1 MGSVEEIIE
10 YVSKWRSSN
19 TYTTYSDGTLT
30 EESLLDLLN
39 DINRRIEK
47 LSFDTPEG
55 KGRALLYSNYVSG
68 EYGSRD
74 YVNKIIESDKTSF
87 SIHDIKE
94 AKLMS
99 IEMQKALSKTIG
111 SDAAAATAMMGEVG
125 FDPSSGYISKSS
137 PYGVKLPDGRRALSI
152 TDIVSAL
159 FAERTA
165 KGDVFI
171 IMPNADVNSVL
182 YQTELSR
189 LLNNPKVTS
198 INGKPIAELRARLTS
213 NGLLDVFNYLKAD
226 SARVIVEGGLVKS
239 NGQGGFDVN
248 VDPFIK
254 KPSESWLNNIE
265 KQFKDNLPT
274 FEKWVK
280 SLDKAPIKATAVES
294 YIGKLNLNLSDTAQ
308 MTRSIKAMEGIL
320 GGDKAG
326 PIAKAF
332 QQIGTKNM
340 AMYMAARPGVMKA
353 FGVVGVVFIAADA
366 AITLKNANDA
376 FSKGDNY
383 TGTKILHDW
392 GWRTSFGLGAASA
405 SMKLGLP
412 LALLAVA
419 GVSMFASAPMAMLA
433 GMAVELL
440 IGAAGWHI
448 GSHMGGGIGD
458 LIWSLMDQAG
468 LLPARVDPI
477 VLDISGLGI
486 TTKSAADGVYY
497 DLDNNGFSE
506 KTGWIDAKSGILVLD
521 KDANGQIET
530 GNELFGDR
538 TILED
543 GKTASSGF
551 AALAALDSNRDGVI
565 DAKDDK
571 FSELRIW
578 VDRDGDGFSAPDE
591 LMTLEEA
598 GIKSLNLSHTFVG
611 QVDENGNT
619 IARVGSFTRTDGT
632 TADMKEFFLQRDTKD
647 VQMTHSIEIPE
658 DIMDMPEL
666 HPMGNT
672 YSLRQA
678 MVRDESGAL
687 KQLVQEFIND
697 EDVVSRQAKLQD
709 ILFAWTGVAG
719 IDPKSRGSNFD
730 TRKLAALETVTGTSY
745 RNSPTSSPGAA
756 EAPILER
763 SYAILAES
771 IYTMLSIQT
780 NLHDALRSFNYTID
794 LETENPIKLDIA
806 SVRAYLD
813 EQLQTNE
820 ATGERLL
827 AEVTRVLR
835 NRGLVSD
842 SEFADLRAYFSKKSI
857 RYQQIIDTAPMTTLT
872 GTDANETMNGV
883 VDRDNVMTSGA
894 GNDTL
899 NGSNRNDLLYGDDGD
914 DELRGGAGNDLLY
927 GGTGND
933 WLYGQAGDDTLVGGT
948 GNDHLEG
955 GEGNDTY
962 IFSKGDGEDRIF
974 DANGVDTI
982 QFGEGISPDDI
993 VAKVIGD
1000 SSGYVNLELSVKG
1013 TDDKIT
1019 VYQHFG
1025 NSYNSYRETP
1035 DYQIEKVVF
1044 ADGTTWD
1051 LKTIHDKAHNMSG
1064 TEGSDTYRVSDQS
1077 ATTFRGLGGDD
1088 TIVGGIANDLLYGDD
1103 GDDELRG
1110 GAGNDLLYGGT
1121 GNDWLY
1127 GQAGDDTLVGGT
1139 GNDHLEGG
1147 EGNDT
1152 YIFSK
1157 GDGVDTIVDIS
1168 GEADEIRLGHETID
1182 VVFERVNNN
1191 LRVRMPGTLDSI
1203 TINSWY
1209 NGEQYKI
1216 ETFTSNDGQVIT
1228 NTRIES
1234 LIQAMASF
1242 QNDTGM
1248 TWEQA
1253 LTTQPTQVR
1262 SIIQEYWT
1270 VPTA

>member
-1 MGSVEEIIE
+1 METTQSITDFVLQ
-10 YVSKWRSSN
+10 WRANN
-19 TYTTYSDGTLT
+19 TYTVNAQGELS
-30 EESLLDLLN
+30 EQSLLKLLT
-39 DINRRIEK
+39 DINSKIENMSFEPPQGGTRAYFYSNIILTNGDRAYTSQNYMDSIK
-47 LSFDTPEG
+47 LSDRGAYSIYDIKAAKLFDSG
-55 KGRALLYSNYVSG
+55 SFIDALSRTTGSEYLAERLMGNTMSIDPVSG
-68 EYGSRD
+68 EITR
-74 YVNKIIESDKTSF
+74 T
-87 SIHDIKE
+87 
-94 AKLMS
+94 
-99 IEMQKALSKTIG
+99 
-111 SDAAAATAMMGEVG
+111 
-125 FDPSSGYISKSS
+125 
-137 PYGVKLPDGRRALSI
+137 PYAVDLGNGQRALSI
-152 TDIVSAL
+152 ADAISGLYAQKSM
-159 FAERTA
+159 R
-165 KGDVFI
+165 GDVII
-171 IMPNADVNSVL
+171 IMPNADTNSVL
-182 YQTELSR
+182 YQTELR
-189 LLNNPKVTS
+189 NIINNQSVDS

-806 SVRAYLD
+806 SVRTYLD
-813 EQLQTNE
+813 EQLQANE

-827 AEVTRVLR
+827 AEITRVLR

-842 SEFADLRAYFSKKSI
+842 SEFAELRAYFSRKST

-872 GTDANETMNGV
+872 GTDASETISGV
-883 VDRDNVMTSGA
+883 VDRDNVITSGA

-899 NGSNRNDLLYGDDGD
+899 NGSNRNDLLYGDDGND
-914 DELRGGAGNDLLY
+914 RLYAEAGN
-927 GGTGND
+927 
-933 WLYGQAGDDTLVGGT
+933 DTLVGGT
-948 GNDHLEG
+948 GNDRLEG

-962 IFSKGDGEDRIF
+962 VFSKGDGVDTVVDTSGI
-974 DANGVDTI
+974 DTI
-982 QFGEGISPDDI
+982 QFGEGVSPDDI
-993 VAKVIGD
+993 VAKVVQD
-1000 SSGYVNLELSVKG
+1000 SSYVNLELSIKG

-1019 VYQHFG
+1019 VRQHFG
-1025 NSYNSYRETP
+1025 YNYDSYRETP

-1051 LKTIHDKAHNMSG
+1051 SKTIHDKAHNMSG
-1064 TEGSDTYRVSDQS
+1064 TEDNDTLYVNDKA
-1077 ATTFRGLGGDD
+1077 ATTFRGLGGND

-1103 GDDELRG
+1103 GNDRLYAE
-1110 GAGNDLLYGGT
+1110 AGN
-1121 GNDWLY
+1121 
-1127 GQAGDDTLVGGT
+1127 DTLVGGT
-1139 GNDHLEGG
+1139 GNDRLEGG

-1152 YIFSK
+1152 YVFSK
-1157 GDGVDTIVDIS
+1157 GDGEDRIFDAN
-1168 GEADEIRLGHETID
+1168 GLADEIRLGHESVD
-1182 VVFERVNNN
+1182 VVFERVNSS
-1191 LRVRMPGTLDSI
+1191 LRVRMPGSLDAI
-1203 TINSWY
+1203 TIDSWY
-1209 NGEQYKI
+1209 NGDAYKI
-1216 ETFTSNDGQVIT
+1216 ETFKSTDGNVIT
-1228 NTRIES
+1228 HTQIES

-1253 LTTQPTQVR
+1253 LSEQPSQVR
-1262 SIIQEYWT
+1262 SIVQEYWT
-1270 VPTA
+1270 VPTV

>member
-914 DELRGGAGNDLLY
+914 DEIHSGEGDDVLY

-933 WLYGQAGDDTLVGGT
+933 RLYAEAGDDLLVGGT
-948 GNDHLEG
+948 GNDYLRG

-962 IFSKGDGEDRIF
+962 IFNRGDGADVIVDHDGIDSIRFGEGISPDDIAVRFVKDDADHVNLELSVKGTSDKITVNQHFGYLWSNEHQKMPEYQIEKVAFTDGTIWDLKTIHDKSHDVYGTVEADDLFAFDDTAVTFHGLGGDDYIDGSSENDLLYGDDGNDTMYGYEGDDILIGGTGNDNLSGGEGDDQLDGGEGNDTYVFNKGDGEDRIF
-974 DANGVDTI
+974 DANGLVD
-982 QFGEGISPDDI
+982 E
-993 VAKVIGD
+993 V
-1000 SSGYVNLELSVKG
+1000 
-1013 TDDKIT
+1013 
-1019 VYQHFG
+1019 
-1025 NSYNSYRETP
+1025 
-1035 DYQIEKVVF
+1035 
-1044 ADGTTWD
+1044 
-1051 LKTIHDKAHNMSG
+1051 
-1064 TEGSDTYRVSDQS
+1064 
-1077 ATTFRGLGGDD
+1077 
-1088 TIVGGIANDLLYGDD
+1088 
-1103 GDDELRG
+1103 
-1110 GAGNDLLYGGT
+1110 
-1121 GNDWLY
+1121 
-1127 GQAGDDTLVGGT
+1127 
-1139 GNDHLEGG
+1139 
-1147 EGNDT
+1147 
-1152 YIFSK
+1152 
-1157 GDGVDTIVDIS
+1157 
-1168 GEADEIRLGHETID
+1168 RLGHESVD
-1182 VVFERVNNN
+1182 VVFERVNSS
-1191 LRVRMPGTLDSI
+1191 LRVRMPGSLDAI
-1203 TINSWY
+1203 TIDSWY
-1209 NGEQYKI
+1209 NGDAYKI
-1216 ETFTSNDGQVIT
+1216 ETFKSTDGNVIT
-1228 NTRIES
+1228 HTQIES

-1253 LTTQPTQVR
+1253 LSEQPSQVR
-1262 SIIQEYWT
+1262 SIVQEYWT
-1270 VPTA
+1270 VPTV

>member
-1 MGSVEEIIE
+1 METAQSIIDF
-10 YVSKWRSSN
+10 VSQWRAN
-19 TYTTYSDGTLT
+19 NAHTLNSQG
-30 EESLLDLLN
+30 ELSEQSLLKLLN
-39 DINRRIEK
+39 DINSKIENVSFEPPKGGTRAYFYSNIILTNGDRAYTSQNYMDSIK
-47 LSFDTPEG
+47 LSDRSAYSVYDIKAAKLFNNRSFID
-55 KGRALLYSNYVSG
+55 ALSRTAGNEYLAARLMGNTVQIDPVSG
-68 EYGSRD
+68 KPAPR
-74 YVNKIIESDKTSF
+74 
-87 SIHDIKE
+87 
-94 AKLMS
+94 A
-99 IEMQKALSKTIG
+99 
-111 SDAAAATAMMGEVG
+111 
-125 FDPSSGYISKSS
+125 
-137 PYGVKLPDGRRALSI
+137 PYAVDLGNGQRALSI
-152 TDIVSAL
+152 TDAISAL
-159 FAERTA
+159 YAQKSLR
-165 KGDVFI
+165 GDVFI
-171 IMPNADVNSVL
+171 IMPNADTNSVL
-182 YQTELSR
+182 YQTELR
-189 LLNNPKVTS
+189 NIINNQSVDS

-226 SARVIVEGGLVKS
+226 SARVIVEDGLVKS

-280 SLDKAPIKATAVES
+280 SLDKAPIKTTAVES

-353 FGVVGVVFIAADA
+353 FGAAGVVFIAADA

-405 SMKLGLP
+405 SIKLGLP

-419 GVSMFASAPMAMLA
+419 GVSMFASAPMAILT

-448 GSHMGGGIGD
+448 GSHIGGGIGD

-468 LLPARVDPI
+468 LLPARIDPI
-477 VLDISGLGI
+477 VLDINGLGI
-486 TTKSAADGVYY
+486 TTKSVADGVYY

-551 AALAALDSNRDGVI
+551 AALAALDSNRDGII

-571 FSELRIW
+571 FSKLRIW
-578 VDRDGDGFSAPDE
+578 IDRDGDGFSAPDE

-598 GIKSLNLSHTFVG
+598 GVKSLNLSHTFVG

-632 TADMKEFFLQRDTKD
+632 TAEMKEFLLQRDTKD

-678 MVRDESGAL
+678 MARDESGVL

-697 EDVVSRQAKLQD
+697 KGVMSRQAKLQD
-709 ILFAWTGVAG
+709 ILFAWTGVTN
-719 IDPKSRGSNFD
+719 INPKSRGSNFD
-730 TRKLAALETVTGTSY
+730 ARKLAALETVTGTSY
-745 RNSPTSSPGAA
+745 RNSPTSSPGMA

-763 SYAILAES
+763 SYAVLAES
-771 IYTMLSIQT
+771 IYTMLSVQT
-780 NLHDALRSFNYTID
+780 NLRDVLRNLNYTID
-794 LETENPIKLDIA
+794 LEAENPIKLDVT
-806 SVRAYLD
+806 SVKAYLD

-820 ATGERLL
+820 VAGERLL

-835 NRGLVSD
+835 NRGMVSD
-842 SEFADLRAYFSKKSI
+842 SEFAELRAYFSKKSI
-857 RYQQIIDTAPMTTLT
+857 RYQQIIDTAPITTLT

-899 NGSNRNDLLYGDDGD
+899 NGSNRNDLLYGDS
-914 DELRGGAGNDLLY
+914 GNDHLY
-927 GGTGND
+927 AGTGN
-933 WLYGQAGDDTLVGGT
+933 DTLVGGT
-948 GNDHLEG
+948 GNDLLDG
-955 GEGNDTY
+955 GEGDDTY
-962 IFSKGDGEDRIF
+962 IFNKGDGEDVIVDYKGIDTIQFGEGISPEDVIAKVVRNDRYVNLELSIKGSTDKISVRQHFGYHFPCSGYEEKPEYKVEKITFADGTIWNSKTIHDKAHDMSGTEDDDRFITPDKSAIIYRGLGGNDYIAGSIANDLLYGDDGNDEIHSDEGNDLLYGDSGNDHLYAGTGNDTLVGGTGNDLLDGGEGDDTYIFNKGDGEDRIF
-974 DANGVDTI
+974 DANG
-982 QFGEGISPDDI
+982 
-993 VAKVIGD
+993 
-1000 SSGYVNLELSVKG
+1000 L
-1013 TDDKIT
+1013 
-1019 VYQHFG
+1019 
-1025 NSYNSYRETP
+1025 
-1035 DYQIEKVVF
+1035 
-1044 ADGTTWD
+1044 
-1051 LKTIHDKAHNMSG
+1051 
-1064 TEGSDTYRVSDQS
+1064 
-1077 ATTFRGLGGDD
+1077 
-1088 TIVGGIANDLLYGDD
+1088 
-1103 GDDELRG
+1103 
-1110 GAGNDLLYGGT
+1110 
-1121 GNDWLY
+1121 
-1127 GQAGDDTLVGGT
+1127 
-1139 GNDHLEGG
+1139 
-1147 EGNDT
+1147 
-1152 YIFSK
+1152 
-1157 GDGVDTIVDIS
+1157 
-1168 GEADEIRLGHETID
+1168 ADEVRLGHESID
-1182 VVFERVNNN
+1182 VVFERVNSS
-1191 LRVRMPGTLDSI
+1191 LRVRMPGSLDAI
-1203 TINSWY
+1203 TIDSWY
-1209 NGEQYKI
+1209 NGDAYKI
-1216 ETFTSNDGQVIT
+1216 ETFKSTDGNVIT
-1228 NTRIES
+1228 HTQIES

-1253 LTTQPTQVR
+1253 LSEQPSQVR
-1262 SIIQEYWT
+1262 SIVQEYWT
-1270 VPTA
+1270 VPTV